1 MTEPA
6 RGAPLNQIIFDGIG
20 NLRALGSETFLAIF
34 GIIIGTAAVIAILH
48 VGHNARAE
56 AMRQFEALGTD
67 LISIVLQGD
76 AKKLTRFSADVVRS
90 LPCRGLGLSI
100 VVPVIT
106 SGTLLRFGRASL
118 YANLVAAD
126 EALYGLMNATVVSGR
141 QTSQLDKNAPFVVLG
156 ADLAR
161 TVENDS
167 GRPLRIG
174 NTVMLSDQVLVVI
187 GILGRTSYSPLLG
200 LDLNRAAVIPFEAAH
215 RLIAK
220 PGVTRVAARL
230 VRGADDQKTA
240 RHVTDYLYPFMRS
253 GSVRVETARQLINS
267 LQNQMRIYDLLLFGI
282 GSVSLVVS
290 GAGVMN
296 VMLMSVMKRR
306 REIGLR
312 LAIGARRRDIGI
324 MFLAEALVLS
334 ALGSLLGTGLGTFAG
349 WIFARS
355 SNWPFLPAPM
365 ALPLG
370 AGMAVAVGL
379 FFGYYPADRAARL
392 NPISALRSE

>member
-1 MTEPA
+1 
-6 RGAPLNQIIFDGIG
+6 
-20 NLRALGSETFLAIF
+20 
-34 GIIIGTAAVIAILH
+34 
-48 VGHNARAE
+48 
-56 AMRQFEALGTD
+56 
-67 LISIVLQGD
+67 
-76 AKKLTRFSADVVRS
+76 
-90 LPCRGLGLSI
+90 
-100 VVPVIT
+100 
-106 SGTLLRFGRASL
+106 
-118 YANLVAAD
+118 
-126 EALYGLMNATVVSGR
+126 
-141 QTSQLDKNAPFVVLG
+141 
-156 ADLAR
+156 
-161 TVENDS
+161 
-167 GRPLRIG
+167 
-174 NTVMLSDQVLVVI
+174 
-187 GILGRTSYSPLLG
+187 
-200 LDLNRAAVIPFEAAH
+200 
-215 RLIAK
+215 
-220 PGVTRVAARL
+220 
-230 VRGADDQKTA
+230 
-240 RHVTDYLYPFMRS
+240 MRS

-370 AGMAVAVGL
+370 AGMAVTVGL